1 MENLKYDLAPV
12 IKSVEDD
19 LADID
24 EAAGII
30 NAMQIK
36 SQADLETA
44 VQFTASIKESYADI
58 DGKRESW
65 VKPLKG
71 VIDSINE
78 TFKPALMALEVAE
91 EKLKTK
97 INVAVLEADTKRTE
111 ILKQVEAA
119 DETARP
125 VLLVKADEYVRD
137 KVSGLSFRKAWKGKI
152 VDKKKII
159 DWCIKTGQFQF
170 LSINEGALKAVTKE
184 LGGGTDI
191 PGWEVWEDRTVA
203 ISVDK
208 VKK

>member
-12 IKSVEDD
+12 QKSVEDD

-24 EAAGII
+24 EAAGLI

-36 SQADLETA
+36 SQADLEMAVSMTA
-44 VQFTASIKESYADI
+44 TIKESYAEI

-97 INVAVLEADTKRTE
+97 INVAVLEADSKRTE

-119 DETARP
+119 DESARP
-125 VLLVKADEYVRD
+125 VLLVKAD
-137 KVSGLSFRKAWKGKI
+137 
-152 VDKKKII
+152 
-159 DWCIKTGQFQF
+159 
-170 LSINEGALKAVTKE
+170 
-184 LGGGTDI
+184 
-191 PGWEVWEDRTVA
+191 
-203 ISVDK
+203 
-208 VKK
+208 